1 VSANAAVLAAACSG
15 RQDPASW
22 LLQVR
27 ALPPSATSGWSG
39 ECGVVVAPESRS
51 PERRPRT
58 PPTSTAPRSSLTCS
72 LPRLATPEDT
82 AAMVA
87 FLLSDDGA
95 YINGQTIL
103 VDGGRNF
110 T

>member
-1 VSANAAVLAAACSG
+1 
-15 RQDPASW
+15 
-22 LLQVR
+22 
-27 ALPPSATSGWSG
+27 
-39 ECGVVVAPESRS
+39 
-51 PERRPRT
+51 
-58 PPTSTAPRSSLTCS
+58 